1 VWHRVSVPQPPPSI
15 RHVRAWLTDWEL
27 PVPPRVRP
35 LAGGFTSHVWRID
48 VGESVYVAKLAY
60 QPRADVDSG
69 LRAAAILARHGL
81 RTGPALH
88 TRAGELTRHVQ
99 YPAGHWHALAVL
111 RFVDGEPLDWRT
123 TEALRIAGT
132 TLGTLHRVLLEDG
145 SLALEDQLFG
155 YLIDDNAWDRQ
166 PNLQPIITRAV
177 AAVRSFE
184 ARCPVTYGPIYG
196 DGLQV
201 RVDTCDGTIGL
212 IDWGTV
218 SRGPLL
224 FDVALAVHAAQRAG
238 HVDLTELFAPYLA
251 RAPMRPAELDG
262 LRYYE
267 ALMWARSAKYFGY
280 RLQHQV
286 LLGDS
291 RPRAN
296 AESLASALAALER
309 LVGE

>member
-1 VWHRVSVPQPPPSI
+1 
-15 RHVRAWLTDWEL
+15 
-27 PVPPRVRP
+27 VRP
-35 LAGGFTSHVWRID
+35 LAGGFNSHVWRID
-48 VGESVYVAKLAY
+48 VGESVYVATLAY
-60 QPRADVDSG
+60 QLRADVDSG

-81 RTGPALH
+81 RTGPALN
-88 TRAGELTRHVQ
+88 TRAGELTRLVQ
-99 YPAGHWHALAVL
+99 YPAGHWHALSVL

-166 PNLQPIITRAV
+166 PNLQPIITRTV

-196 DGLQV
+196 DALQV
-201 RVDTCDGTIGL
+201 RVDARDGAIGL

-224 FDVALAVHAAQRAG
+224 FDVALAAHAAQRAG

-267 ALMWARSAKYFGY
+267 ALMWARSAKYFDY

-291 RPRAN
+291 RPPAN
-296 AESLASALAALER
+296 AESLARALAALER

>member
-1 VWHRVSVPQPPPSI
+1 MLPLSSAALNALSRSSFGRPCRSAIKTEVVH
-15 RHVRAWLTDWEL
+15 EL
-27 PVPPRVRP
+27 
-35 LAGGFTSHVWRID
+35 S
-48 VGESVYVAKLAY
+48 
-60 QPRADVDSG
+60 
-69 LRAAAILARHGL
+69 
-81 RTGPALH
+81 
-88 TRAGELTRHVQ
+88 
-99 YPAGHWHALAVL
+99 
-111 RFVDGEPLDWRT
+111 
-123 TEALRIAGT
+123 
-132 TLGTLHRVLLEDG
+132 LGTIHRVLLEDG
-145 SLALEDQLFG
+145 ALQLQDQLFG
-155 YLIDDNAWDRQ
+155 YLVDHNAGGCQ
-166 PNLQPIITRAV
+166 PGLQAIVARAV

-184 ARCPVTYGPIYG
+184 AECPVTYGPIYG
-196 DGLQV
+196 DALQV
-201 RVDTCDGTIGL
+201 RVDTRDGSIGL

-238 HVDLTELFAPYLA
+238 HVDLTEFFAPYLA

-296 AESLASALAALER
+296 AESLARALAALER

>member
-1 VWHRVSVPQPPPSI
+1 L
-15 RHVRAWLTDWEL
+15 ADWEL
-27 PVPPRVRP
+27 PAPLRVQP

-48 VGESVYVAKLAY
+48 VGESSYVAKLAY
-60 QPRADVDSG
+60 QPREDVDDG

-88 TRAGELTRHVQ
+88 TRAGELIRLVR

-111 RFVDGEPLDWRT
+111 RFVEGEPLDWRT

-132 TLGTLHRVLLEDG
+132 TLGSLHRVLLEDG
-145 SLALEDQLFG
+145 SLELQDQLFH
-155 YLIDDNAWDRQ
+155 YLIDDNAWGCQ
-166 PNLQPIITRAV
+166 PDLQPIVARAV

-184 ARCPVTYGPIYG
+184 AERPITYGPIYG

-201 RVDTCDGTIGL
+201 RGSTRDESIGL

-218 SRGPLL
+218 SHGPLL
-224 FDVALAVHAAQRAG
+224 FDLALSVHAAQRAG
-238 HVDLTELFAPYLA
+238 HVDLTEFFAPYLA
-251 RAPMRPAELDG
+251 KAPIQPAELDG

-280 RLQHQV
+280 RLRHQV
-286 LLGDS
+286 LLGDP

-296 AESLASALAALER
+296 ADSLARARAALER
-309 LVGE
+309 LVDE